1 MGDVAASIKVMPKSP
16 DIDLD
21 ELQDS
26 LEAALPEGARIS
38 GAKTEE
44 VAFGLTALIPT
55 VIVADGEGGTESVE
69 EAFAAV
75 DDVESVSVES
85 VGRL

>member
-1 MGDVAASIKVMPKSP
+1 MGDVAAAIKVMPKSP

-21 ELQDS
+21 DLQDS
-26 LEAALPEGARIS
+26 LEAALPEGAEIS
-38 GAKTEE
+38 GAKRDE

-55 VIVADGEGGTESVE
+55 VIVPDDEGGTESVE
-69 EAFAAV
+69 EAFAEL